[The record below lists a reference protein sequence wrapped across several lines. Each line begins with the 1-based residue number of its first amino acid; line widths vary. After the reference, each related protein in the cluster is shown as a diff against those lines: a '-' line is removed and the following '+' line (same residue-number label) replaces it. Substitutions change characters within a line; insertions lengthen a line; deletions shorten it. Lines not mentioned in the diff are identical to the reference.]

1 IVSQIFMDTVSKIK
15 LIQYWKFSRV
25 SNAGEIGSGDV
36 RVEISTDMPPRFVP
50 NCKPELKPFIG
61 QHFSSLDDAYEFYR
75 QYAAECGFDIRR
87 STKKKSSDGFLIRS
101 YILCSRE
108 GQKNYSREHTDGDSD
123 SIKKRR
129 RVSKRINCEAKLIL
143 KFAGQKGNENTTTC
157 TCKKFTRIGRLCS
170 HILFV
175 FKDLKLESIP
185 EKYIVSRWTK
195 HASLKPIFVVD
206 GEVIDQ
212 CVAIE
217 DRKSITNQ
225 IFSEFYSCIGMVEG
239 NIELMNGFLTCLK
252 DQKEMIVS
260 VQGKQSDPGMKKCL
274 FEKYY
279 GAPLPSEVEVLPP
292 APVKNKGSG
301 SRLKSRK
308 EKAIERSKKPLR
320 MCSKCKQKSSH
331 DARNCD
337 KFAS

>member
-1 IVSQIFMDTVSKIK
+1 MSGLFRTTSMSESENSFFGKYSNPYANLLEFFMHFDSALDAQRHAQDQLNMGNDVVVGEKNSVYEIDDGLTGISK
-15 LIQYWKFSRV
+15 V
-25 SNAGEIGSGDV
+25 V
-36 RVEISTDMPPRFVP
+36 
-50 NCKPELKPFIG
+50 
-61 QHFSSLDDAYEFYR
+61 YER
-75 QYAAECGFDIRR
+75 
-87 STKKKSSDGFLIRS
+87 
-101 YILCSRE
+101 
-108 GQKNYSREHTDGDSD
+108 
-123 SIKKRR
+123 
-129 RVSKRINCEAKLIL
+129 
-143 KFAGQKGNENTTTC
+143 NENTTTC

-170 HILFV
+170 HIFFV

-206 GEVIDQ
+206 G
-212 CVAIE
+212 
-217 DRKSITNQ
+217 
-225 IFSEFYSCIGMVEG
+225 

-252 DQKEMIVS
+252 DQKEMIGS

-337 KFAS
+337 KFSS